1 MSLKILRD
9 VTNISVYP
17 TVAASGTRI
26 SSSICIFQVEESS
39 EQKNVNAFELPDVFD
54 LLDEACD
61 LFWIF
66 KYA

>member
-9 VTNISVYP
+9 VINSLVFP
-17 TVAASGTRI
+17 TAAASGTKI
-26 SSSICIFQVEESS
+26 SSSIHIFQVEESS
-39 EQKNVNAFELPDVFD
+39 EQKNVNVFELPDVFD
-54 LLDEACD
+54 LLDEAYD

>member
-9 VTNISVYP
+9 VTNISVFP
-17 TVAASGTRI
+17 TVVASGTRI

>member
-1 MSLKILRD
+1 MSSKILRD
-9 VTNISVYP
+9 VTNSSVFP
-17 TVAASGTRI
+17 TVAASETRV